1 MLDIMGFDVSRLV
14 GATKPEIAVFSAGI
28 ASMGMEILAGRMI
41 APEFGS
47 SIYTWG
53 SIIGV
58 FLASL
63 SIGYLQGGKSA
74 HIEAS
79 QNRIASLLLYVA
91 GYIAVLIFASD
102 LIIRVTSG
110 IPTPPMFSSLIPVI
124 VLFGPPVYFL
134 GFISPYGAE
143 LSNRQ
148 NKGHAA
154 GQVYA
159 IGTFGSI
166 IGAFGT
172 TFFLIP
178 KFSVEL
184 IGFFFGILLIVTAI
198 RIVVPKIQ
206 RHTAIKI
213 IFVSILLLGS
223 VAGNSAG
230 ISVKGNIVYQTQTP
244 YQELQVVD
252 RGDIRTLY
260 LGGQRHSAMSLRNP
274 TRHIFDYTRY
284 FHTPFLMED
293 KIQNVLFIGGGGFS
307 GPKIFAEKYNNL
319 SIDVVEIDPEVIET
333 SKKYFKL
340 KKYINSNK
348 PQINVY
354 NADGRQFLQS
364 TNKTYDLII
373 LDAYKKDKVPFHLTT
388 QEFMELTNNKLDD
401 DGIILANMI
410 SSPTGAGSKI
420 YRSEYKT
427 MKEVYPNVY
436 SFTTS
441 NTGFVQNIELI
452 ATKNKTRIN
461 KTQLQKLNKQKN
473 IGINLTEEINFYQ
486 NTGKIKTTDV
496 PVLKDD
502 KAPVSQLLDPM
513 LGQKYIIEE
522 NTSK

>member
-1 MLDIMGFDVSRLV
+1 MKSIDISSLV
-14 GATKPEIAVFSAGI
+14 RPTKPEIAVFSAGI

-53 SIIGV
+53 SIICV

-63 SIGYLQGGKSA
+63 SIGYLYGGKSA
-74 HIEAS
+74 NIEAT
-79 QNRIASLLLYVA
+79 QKRIASLLLYVA

-102 LIIRVTSG
+102 LIITVTSG
-110 IPTPPMFSSLIPVI
+110 IPTPSRFSSLIPVI
-124 VLFGPPVYFL
+124 VLFGPPIYLL

-148 NKGHAA
+148 NKGYAA

-178 KFSVEL
+178 TFSVEL
-184 IGFFFGILLIVTAI
+184 IGFFFGILLIFTATRLVI
-198 RIVVPKIQ
+198 PEIQ
-206 RHTAIKI
+206 RHTTIKI
-213 IFVSILLLGS
+213 IFVSFLLLGS
-223 VAGNSAG
+223 VVGNSSG
-230 ISVKGNIVYQTQTP
+230 ISVKGNVIYQTQTP

-260 LGGQRHSAMSLRNP
+260 LDGQRHSAMSLENP
-274 TRHIFDYTRY
+274 TRHVFDYTRY
-284 FHTPFLMED
+284 FHIPFLMED
-293 KIQNVLFIGGGGFS
+293 KIQKVLFIGGGGFT
-307 GPKIFAEKYNNL
+307 GPKIFAEKYKNI
-319 SIDVVEIDPEVIET
+319 SIDVVEIDPVVIET
-333 SKKYFKL
+333 SKKYFGL
-340 KKYINSNK
+340 KKYLNLNHR
-348 PQINVY
+348 QINIY

-364 TNKTYDLII
+364 TNKKYDLIV

-388 QEFMELTNNKLDD
+388 QEFMELTYNNLSKN
-401 DGIILANMI
+401 GIILANMI
-410 SSPTGAGSKI
+410 SSPSGPGSKL

-427 MKEVYPNVY
+427 MKQVFPNVY

-461 KTQLQKLNKQKN
+461 EAQLQKINRKKD

-486 NTGKIKTTDV
+486 NKQNIETTNV
-496 PVLKDD
+496 PILKDD
-502 KAPVSQLLDPM
+502 RAPVSQLLDPM
-513 LGQKYIIEE
+513 FGQKYIIEE
-522 NTSK
+522 NKTN